1 MTPVRNWIKRTLMTQ
16 IPIGTIWSNSN
27 PQAFKELTGMTQ
39 DELLAKWFQMKPDDT
54 PKHALQPDYKT
65 VGADPKFTTCSS
77 FLPRFATQVRI
88 AGHLA
93 VKKHNSQLNR
103 DTDVQ
108 LHGFALNTE
117 RGWTP
122 AFLGD
127 ATNGGPQEGDFFQL
141 GHNGMTDHVGIIVKI
156 KGKLWSLV
164 AGGAGG
170 RTSKHDGV
178 KRTPL
183 DPRPVNV
190 MGWLDADVY
199 FQGWRGDDVGD
210 TKDDY

>member
-1 MTPVRNWIKRTLMTQ
+1 MTPVRNWIKHTLITQ
-16 IPIGTIWSNSN
+16 IPIGTIWSNTDAK
-27 PQAFKELTGMTQ
+27 AFEKLTGVSQ
-39 DELLAKWFQMKPDDT
+39 DDLMAKWFQKNKEGKT
-54 PKHALQPDYKT
+54 DYNT
-65 VGADPKFTTCSS
+65 MGADPKFTTCSS
-77 FLPRFATQVRI
+77 FLPRFATQVRL
-88 AGHLA
+88 AGHLP

-122 AFLGD
+122 GFLGD
-127 ATNGGPQEGDFFQL
+127 AVNGGPQEGDFFQL
-141 GHNGMTDHVGIIVKI
+141 GQNGVTDHVGIIVKI

-170 RTSKHDGV
+170 RKSQHDGV

-183 DPRPVNV
+183 EPRPGYV

-199 FQGWRGDDVGD
+199 FDGWTGPDLGDVA
-210 TKDDY
+210 DDY